1 MICVTIAAATKAEV
15 LGQHRR
21 LADLGAELV
30 ELRLDYLQEQVD
42 VEKLLADRPCPVI
55 VTCRRPAD
63 GGRFAGAEEERL
75 GLLRAA
81 IAAGAEFVDLE
92 EDTAARI
99 PRSGKTRRIVSHH
112 DFQRTPDDLKA
123 IHGRLSALDAD
134 VVKLVTTAVC
144 PHDNLRILQLVRQSH
159 TPTVGFCMGDLGI
172 VSRIL
177 TGRFGAPWTFAASD
191 ATGVAPGQ
199 LSFAQM
205 RGLYRYDEIHA
216 ETDVYGVIADPVGHS
231 LSPLIHN
238 TAFAQLK
245 LDKVYVP
252 LRVPPMHLAQ
262 FMDDA
267 PLLGLKGLSVT
278 IPHKETVI
286 AKLGEAHEAV
296 RAIGACNTT
305 IWDGQQWI
313 GYNTDFQAAMNSLE
327 DAMGGV
333 TSQGNPLTGKTAL
346 LLGAGGVGKAIAWGL
361 MQRKAQVV
369 LCDGDAERAKQLAA
383 KLGCRAIDWSAR
395 HEMKPDVL
403 MNGTPLGMHPKVDQT
418 PFEAQY
424 LRSSMVVFD
433 AVYNPEHTLLLRSA
447 LDRGCR
453 VVSGV
458 DMFVRQACLQFKLF
472 TGHEGPADVMRK
484 VIKDAFEGK

>member
-1 MICVTIAAATKAEV
+1 LE
-15 LGQHRR
+15 
-21 LADLGAELV
+21 
-30 ELRLDYLQEQVD
+30 
-42 VEKLLADRPCPVI
+42 
-55 VTCRRPAD
+55 
-63 GGRFAGAEEERL
+63 
-75 GLLRAA
+75 LLRAA
-81 IAAGAEFVDLE
+81 MAAGAEFVDLE
-92 EDTAARI
+92 ADAAARI
-99 PRSGKTRRIVSHH
+99 PRSAKTRRIVSHH
-112 DFQRTPDDLKA
+112 DFHRTPDDLESL
-123 IHGRLSALDAD
+123 HRRLAALDAD
-134 VVKLVTTAVC
+134 VIKITTTAVC
-144 PHDNLRILQLVRQSH
+144 PHDNLRVLQLVRGSH
-159 TPTVGFCMGDLGI
+159 VPTVGFCMGDLGV

-177 TGRFGAPWTFAASD
+177 AGKFGAPWTYATPD
-191 ATGVAPGQ
+191 ATAVAPGQ

-216 ETDVYGVIADPVGHS
+216 ETDVYAVIADPVGHS

-252 LRVPPMHLAQ
+252 IRVPPMHLAQ
-262 FMDDA
+262 FMEDA
-267 PLLGLKGLSVT
+267 PHLGLKGLSVT

-286 AKLGEAHEAV
+286 ASLGEVHEAV

-305 IWDGQQWI
+305 IWDGRQWV
-313 GYNTDFQAAMNSLE
+313 GYNTDFLAALNSLE

-333 TSQGNPLTGKTAL
+333 TSQGDPLTGKTAL

-361 MQRKAQVV
+361 MDRKAHVV

-395 HEMKPDVL
+395 HEVQADVL
-403 MNGTPLGMHPKVDQT
+403 VNGTPLGMHPKVDQT
-418 PFEAQY
+418 PFEPQHM
-424 LRSSMVVFD
+424 RSSMVVFD
-433 AVYNPEHTLLLRSA
+433 AVYNPEHTLLLRNA

-484 VIKDAFEGK
+484 VIKDAFAGK